1 MKRQAFLQQLSREH
15 HHALVLAKRAIQWAA
30 EQDPSAWNIVRD
42 SHRADLTPHFRY
54 EETHLLPQLGAL
66 HPELVA
72 HTLSDHQRL
81 DELARAGSTFAEL
94 HEFGELLRSHVRF
107 EERVVFP
114 ALEAIAGQLPGP

>member
-1 MKRQAFLQQLSREH
+1 MKRQPFLQQLSREH
-15 HHALVLAKRAIQWAA
+15 HHALVLAKRALRWAA
-30 EQDPSAWNIVRD
+30 EQDPSGWDIVRD
-42 SHRADLTPHFRY
+42 SHRVDLTPHFRY
-54 EETHLLPQLGAL
+54 EETQLLPKLGAL

-72 HTLSDHQRL
+72 RTLSDHQRL

-94 HEFGELLRSHVRF
+94 HELGEPLRAHVRL